1 MVGFVVVRVALQQR
15 NDLLALAQGL
25 AVGLALWGLAANFA
39 MFLLPGM
46 AGASAAWIATLGIG
60 ARFAWREPSVL
71 RLPART
77 AAIFVATALAVF
89 WLALAGRQL
98 LSIADDEIHH
108 GLATSIRVGGFPPV
122 LPWNPGQPAPYHYG
136 IDMLVGLLAPPVGPD
151 LAFMNELLG
160 AYIWTSLAL
169 VVIASVFKIGGG
181 GTLAL
186 CPLLLTAGAW
196 TLFGSPNPP
205 HVLQVPVPTGA
216 PGAGLRTA
224 LAGVYW
230 PSFDLPLDSNFLATP
245 PNSWRPSFPLAY
257 ALAFIV
263 LERIA
268 ARRDRT
274 WTSTFTMAAILGFV
288 GIVDESIAL
297 IGLALWSVLELTNV
311 LAVFQD
317 NRRLTTGPG
326 GRRSNQHP
334 NNPWPLILRA
344 AAGPALA
351 IVLLATSGGVVA
363 GLLTGSSHAGISL
376 EWHENPSSRRPLG
389 EFAELSGG
397 VGILGLGPLVVAI
410 VAVLL
415 AWRNPLVRVL
425 AVGSGAFLVAALV
438 LRYDPFPADI
448 SRMDGHARNLALLA
462 LLIALSL
469 RLAALPTRY
478 RYIAAACLVALIT
491 WPTVASPVRAL
502 SLALERGPQFSNM
515 SPGPREFHAWFQ
527 GRQAV
532 GSFTS
537 ELVAD
542 YIREHTPVD
551 ARVLSPHPSAMTIA
565 TGRPNASGFAD
576 LLHIIVGT
584 GPEYKDAIRFLEPVA
599 IRKLGINYVHAT
611 DTWVAGLPDRAVSWL
626 NDPTLFERL
635 VRDGTDAL
643 YRIRPAF
650 LALDTPLASQSFEAL
665 GHTVP
670 ASSSVYLSPGL
681 DDRDALRV
689 VGSLSHAEHFGEVD
703 TSILN
708 MLSELPIKP
717 LGNREPDVIVTS
729 SHLAPAA
736 FMPNNRQP
744 IWWNNAIA
752 VYAPGGLISAIV
764 EPPPQ
769 HFSVEL
775 SDVHMVD
782 GRISFT
788 ATFIDRATERWTGQD
803 WVVISADNSRW
814 RLPDQSI
821 SDRRAHAPSRQF
833 SGHLEPVGETKIHEY
848 LYLYRFDPRTATLT
862 IWDGSNYAPIE
873 RVDRE
878 FGPGEWVIAARL
890 LNRNREVALI
900 PVLQFALT
908 ASGEWTYESYDGS
921 LDATISK

>member
-1 MVGFVVVRVALQQR
+1 M
-15 NDLLALAQGL
+15 
-25 AVGLALWGLAANFA
+25 
-39 MFLLPGM
+39 
-46 AGASAAWIATLGIG
+46 
-60 ARFAWREPSVL
+60 
-71 RLPART
+71 
-77 AAIFVATALAVF
+77 
-89 WLALAGRQL
+89 
-98 LSIADDEIHH
+98 
-108 GLATSIRVGGFPPV
+108 
-122 LPWNPGQPAPYHYG
+122 
-136 IDMLVGLLAPPVGPD
+136 
-151 LAFMNELLG
+151 
-160 AYIWTSLAL
+160 
-169 VVIASVFKIGGG
+169 
-181 GTLAL
+181 
-186 CPLLLTAGAW
+186 
-196 TLFGSPNPP
+196 
-205 HVLQVPVPTGA
+205 PTGA

-274 WTSTFTMAAILGFV
+274 WTSTFTTAAILGFV

-311 LAVFQD
+311 LAAFQD

-326 GRRSNQHP
+326 GRHSNQHH
-334 NNPWPLILRA
+334 NDPWPLILRA

-351 IVLLATSGGVVA
+351 IVLLATSGGVVT

-410 VAVLL
+410 VAMLL

-478 RYIAAACLVALIT
+478 RYIAAASLVALIT

-611 DTWVAGLPDRAVSWL
+611 DTWVAGLPDRAVSRL
-626 NDPTLFERL
+626 SDPTLFERL
-635 VRDGTDAL
+635 VSDGTDAL

-833 SGHLEPVGETKIHEY
+833 SGHLEPVRETKIHEY
-848 LYLYRFDPRTATLT
+848 LYLYRFDPRTATLA
-862 IWDGSNYAPIE
+862 IWDGTNYAPIE
-873 RVDRE
+873 GVDRE
-878 FGPGEWVIAARL
+878 FGPGEWVLAVRL

-900 PVLQFALT
+900 PVIQFALT

-921 LDATISK
+921 LDVTISK